1 MIDTPQALAAAVA
14 NFLTLDAPPSEAAID
29 EVLNRFAPIVGDE
42 EKVREARRLL
52 HARFAIRME
61 MGETLKGDDEH
72 QPCSTRAA
80 ARSIPSIGRD
90 TGRCSCGLAG
100 PR

>member
-1 MIDTPQALAAAVA
+1 MIDTPEALAAAVS
-14 NFLTLDAPPSEAAID
+14 NFLTLEPPPSEAAID

-61 MGETLKGDDEH
+61 MGETLKGDAEH
-72 QPCSTRAA
+72 HPWLNVSTPERKC
-80 ARSIPSIGRD
+80 IG
-90 TGRCSCGLAG
+90 G
-100 PR
+100 PE